1 MTTAIPIENVAVS
14 IYEHQRGIEV
24 VTLFLQ
30 EDSSEGNNTAQLGE
44 QQGSDPSET
53 ELVTQAGQLVE
64 ENGAVQ
70 LLETRDKWGCYSTI
84 TDIDSLCVSLNRKG
98 IRESQLL
105 DNIHKYRQV
114 IHESIENITNA
125 HAPSAVPS
133 KRERAETHRVAN
145 TELASEYLELAM
157 RGQILDLEEKV
168 FTSGFGAL
176 PGVDRTEWRE
186 DFMKGGCPLTSPSKP
201 AMGPSTI
208 PAASEPLPGYAF
220 GISPYVRLKPE
231 SEGDRRAVYG
241 VVNELCQCLLSLQEG
256 IHPKYLQQPLGTSTL
271 TAQQQGKKKKS
282 AGTKPQHSCLAAW
295 RSSLAKCSSLSQIA
309 LHMSV
314 LECSIAWNKSLM
326 NARCRICRRG
336 RDEDCLLLCD
346 KCDRGYHT
354 FCLTPP
360 LKSIPKTD
368 WFCPDCQPAL
378 PVRPKSR
385 KVRGAY
391 TEKASSPDSLRSDE
405 ASSNSETTDTE
416 ETEFSNEG
424 KTSATDYG
432 NGTKRKVGI
441 FESKKV
447 KAISAGKRKLDTA
460 VALNTRGI
468 KKQKIEVATTKI
480 LCEEILEKVQNHRLA
495 DLLIDPLSDIDVP
508 DYSRVT
514 KHTICLL
521 NISEKISQSVY
532 QSAGEFNQD
541 MELMFTNCQTYNKP
555 NSLIS
560 RTANNLRSFYR
571 KLISQY
577 PDVFY
582 T

>member
-1 MTTAIPIENVAVS
+1 M
-14 IYEHQRGIEV
+14 
-24 VTLFLQ
+24 
-30 EDSSEGNNTAQLGE
+30 
-44 QQGSDPSET
+44 
-53 ELVTQAGQLVE
+53 
-64 ENGAVQ
+64 
-70 LLETRDKWGCYSTI
+70 
-84 TDIDSLCVSLNRKG
+84 
-98 IRESQLL
+98 
-105 DNIHKYRQV
+105 
-114 IHESIENITNA
+114 
-125 HAPSAVPS
+125 
-133 KRERAETHRVAN
+133 
-145 TELASEYLELAM
+145 
-157 RGQILDLEEKV
+157 
-168 FTSGFGAL
+168 
-176 PGVDRTEWRE
+176 
-186 DFMKGGCPLTSPSKP
+186 
-201 AMGPSTI
+201 
-208 PAASEPLPGYAF
+208 
-220 GISPYVRLKPE
+220 
-231 SEGDRRAVYG
+231 YG

-271 TAQQQGKKKKS
+271 TAQQQGKKKQS
-282 AGTKPQHSCLAAW
+282 AGTKPKLICLAAW
-295 RSSLAKCSSLSQIA
+295 RSSLARCSSLSQIA

-314 LECSIAWNKSLM
+314 LECSIAWNKSRM

-441 FESKKV
+441 FKSKKV
-447 KAISAGKRKLDTA
+447 KAISAGKRKLNIP
-460 VALNTRGI
+460 VAINTRGI
-468 KKQKIEVATTKI
+468 KKQKIEVATTII
-480 LCEEILEKVQNHRLA
+480 LCEEILEKVQKHRLA
-495 DLLIDPLSDIDVP
+495 DPFILPVSDIDVP
-508 DYSRVT
+508 DYSRVI
-514 KHTICLL
+514 KHPICLL

-532 QSAGEFNQD
+532 KSAEEFNQD

-555 NSLIS
+555 NCLIS
-560 RTANNLRSFYR
+560 RTENNLRSFYR

-577 PDVFY
+577 PDVFC